1 MKKNGAGADVNSPAV
16 LGVLSDLFFGVK
28 IADAA
33 TRAGGRMLFVKSEEQ
48 FMSLAAKAPALVVF
62 DLHERSLDAMD
73 LLRKLKADVALA
85 EIPTLAFFSHVQEEL
100 RRAALA
106 LGCDAVLPRSVFTE
120 RVEDLVG
127 GAVRRALASPP
138 RQ

>member
-1 MKKNGAGADVNSPAV
+1 MRMNDAGTDVNSPAV

-48 FMSLAAKAPALVVF
+48 FMSMAAKAPALVVF

-73 LLRKLKADVALA
+73 LLRKLKADAALA

-100 RRAALA
+100 RREALA

-120 RVEDLVG
+120 RAEELVG

-138 RQ
+138 RE